1 MAKVISLTNQK
12 GGIGKTSLTHA
23 FVRGL
28 AIRGKK
34 VLGIDFDPSG
44 NFSENSQIDRKETPG
59 AIELL
64 LNAADLG
71 EMIQYVEYGDYYII
85 ASPEKRKLNDKQF
98 RKMLSQNEEPLFS
111 LSRRIEEIRAMEIFD
126 YIVVDT
132 GPDINDLTF
141 NVLFASD
148 EIIVPTTTNKNSLDG
163 IPDLLDAIL
172 SAQEAGNTK
181 LKIRGILINRFKARF
196 TSDRTTES
204 TIEQMAQALDA
215 PVFETY
221 IRNAQEVENATD
233 HRMDVLTYSPNHEV
247 SKDIMMFIDEFL
259 KGEENA

>member
-28 AIRGKK
+28 AMRGKK

-44 NFSENSQIDRKETPG
+44 NFSQNSQADRKEAPG

-64 LNAADLG
+64 LNASDLG
-71 EMIQYVEYGDYYII
+71 EMIQYIEYGDYYLI
-85 ASPEKRKLNDKQF
+85 AAPEKRKLNDLQF
-98 RKMLSQNEEPLFS
+98 RKMLNQNEEPYFS
-111 LSRRIEEIRAMEIFD
+111 LSRRVEDIKKMSVFD
-126 YIVVDT
+126 YIIIDT
-132 GPDINDLTF
+132 GPDINELTY
-141 NVLFASD
+141 NVIFASD

-163 IPDLLDAIL
+163 IPDLLDAIM

-181 LKIRGILINRFKARF
+181 LKIRGILINRFKPRF
-196 TSDRTTES
+196 TSDRTTENI
-204 TIEQMAQALDA
+204 IEKMAQALNA

-221 IRNAQEVENATD
+221 IRNAQEIENATD

-247 SKDIMMFIDEFL
+247 SKDILKFVDEFL
-259 KGEENA
+259 KGEA